1 MVGSM
6 HVTAPLS
13 RHYDATAVI
22 APERRGAVAWGLFN
36 EHYERLQMAPWQR
49 INEGVER
56 PWYLRLL
63 RAVMARSVQRSGVL
77 LDLERKAEVLARL
90 PIRKNPSV
98 VFFGAEVGWEA
109 LLVQALFGGDRVV
122 LVDCDPAAHRRFLA
136 APAEKRVRAPRG
148 WPEPELVLRR
158 DKAEYVLGD
167 FFDVTEH
174 GAFDVGIEWGLLEHF
189 PGDAKTAVLRS
200 FREWLR
206 PGGLEI
212 SAVPRD
218 TFGVRT
224 FYRVFADEL
233 NFGYRELMSPAELDA
248 ALVAG
253 GFEVVARAQTSTSCV
268 ALSRAP
274 L

>member
-1 MVGSM
+1 M

-13 RHYDATAVI
+13 RHYDAAAVV

-36 EHYERLQMAPWQR
+36 EHYERLQTAPWQR
-49 INEGVER
+49 INDGVAR
-56 PWYLRLL
+56 PLWLRWL

-77 LDLERKAEVLARL
+77 LDLERKAEVLSRL
-90 PIRKNPSV
+90 PIPPNPDV

-109 LLVQALFGGDRVV
+109 LLVQALFGGGGRVV
-122 LVDCDPAAHRRFLA
+122 LVDCDPRAHERFLA

-148 WPEPELVLRR
+148 WPEPELILRR
-158 DKAEYVLGD
+158 DRAEYVLGD
-167 FFDVTEH
+167 FFEVAEP

-189 PGDAKTAVLRS
+189 PGEAKTAVLRC
-200 FREWLR
+200 FRDWLR
-206 PGGLEI
+206 PGGLEV

-218 TFGVRT
+218 TWSVRA

-233 NFGYRELMSPAELDA
+233 NFGYRELMSPDELDR

-253 GFEVVARAQTSTSCV
+253 GFEVIARAATPTSCV
-268 ALSRAP
+268 ALSRVGGGA
-274 L
+274 